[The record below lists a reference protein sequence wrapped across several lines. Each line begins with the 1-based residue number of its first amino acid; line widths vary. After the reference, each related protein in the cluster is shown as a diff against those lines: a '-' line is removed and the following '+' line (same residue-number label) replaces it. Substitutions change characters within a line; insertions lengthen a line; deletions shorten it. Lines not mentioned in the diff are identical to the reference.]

1 MINDFNMLPNLKYQN
16 FSSVSIKLLNEISKY
31 LITFKVDDTLIELK
45 SSLNIEKMNSAIYV
59 RFNTTDHTFYLFFT
73 EKLFTKLIADF
84 NVAKCWPED
93 LFTIRVQYYLEPI
106 INLFEIK
113 FKNDI
118 KIEEVKICSIDPLF
132 ELEQTINLSLKFS
145 DINYPITLVAKN
157 EFIEEV
163 AGQLKDLNIKVK
175 SSRGYFK
182 NYSLQTKLS
191 IGSSKI
197 PLRIIKAIGIH
208 DIIYIDNESFKNGR
222 LQVIVGKQRLESESI
237 DLKKFA
243 IIKINDGIIM
253 KKETDKSLIET
264 AEIELDIDFIC
275 GHKNMKIAEIENIN
289 PGYIFELN
297 QDISS
302 LVSIEVNGD
311 KIGEG
316 RLVEVDNRLGVQVVT
331 LANGQSNIESNKVFE
346 EEKVALCE

>member
-1 MINDFNMLPNLKYQN
+1 MLPNLEYQN
-16 FSSVSIKLLNEISKY
+16 FSSISIKLLNEISKY
-31 LITFKVDDTLIELK
+31 LITCKVNGALIELNSGLK
-45 SSLNIEKMNSAIYV
+45 FEGMNSAFYV
-59 RFNTTDHTFYLFFT
+59 RFNTIEHTFYLYFT
-73 EKLFTKLIADF
+73 EKLFTNLIDDF
-84 NVAKCWPED
+84 NVAKFWPED
-93 LFTIRVQYYLEPI
+93 LFTIRVQYFLEPI
-106 INLFEIK
+106 IKLFELK
-113 FKNDI
+113 LKDDI
-118 KIEEVKICSIDPLF
+118 KIEEVRICSSDPLI
-132 ELEQTINLSLKFS
+132 ELEHAINLSLNVS

-163 AGQLKDLNIKVK
+163 AGQLKDFNIKVK
-175 SSRGYFK
+175 SSRGYCK

-191 IGSSKI
+191 VGSSKI

-222 LQVIVGKQRLESESI
+222 LQVIVGGQRLESESI
-237 DLKKFA
+237 DLKNFSIVKR
-243 IIKINDGIIM
+243 NNGIIM

-331 LANGQSNIESNKVFE
+331 LANSQSNIESNKVLE